1 MAESKSSKGVAQ
13 KLLPYTTILLI
24 AAGLYVAW
32 TFYSRWRDNRAAE
45 EAVAS
50 KKAAQN
56 KKVVDQVFGS
66 GEVKPLNFSVSQTHL
81 RRGET
86 TNLCY
91 GVANAVSVTI
101 EPHVE
106 DIRPTYSYCLQI
118 QPK

>member
-45 EAVAS
+45 EAVAA

-66 GEVKPLNFSVSQTHL
+66 GEVKLLNFSILLLPVNGGLPVAHSYNVTPNENRSL
-81 RRGET
+81 RGSIGMPFS
-86 TNLCY
+86 CS
-91 GVANAVSVTI
+91 G
-101 EPHVE
+101 
-106 DIRPTYSYCLQI
+106 DM
-118 QPK
+118 